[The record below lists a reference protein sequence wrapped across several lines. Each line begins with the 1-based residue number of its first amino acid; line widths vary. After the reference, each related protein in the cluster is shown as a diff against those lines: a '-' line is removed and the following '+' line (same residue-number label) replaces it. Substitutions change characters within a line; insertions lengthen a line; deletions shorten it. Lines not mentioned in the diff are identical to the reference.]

1 MEKEDHHSFPSQTI
15 LLLPNLSMRQ
25 VGVSVCFLLRKV
37 CEDER
42 AFLGRQL
49 VLLLP
54 GLLQELL
61 PHDGEHRA
69 QQRPSED
76 LRGLVPRQ
84 AVAELRHVA
93 VAEPPAAQ
101 ERLGSKTASKCK
113 KNKHTN
119 RTRTWCSWLCIQLR
133 HRWGPSG
140 AAGRASPAA
149 SS

>member
-1 MEKEDHHSFPSQTI
+1 MLCVCT
-15 LLLPNLSMRQ
+15 RQ
-25 VGVSVCFLLRKV
+25 AGVSACFLLRKV
-37 CEDER
+37 CEDKR

-101 ERLGSKTASKCK
+101 GRLGRKNTASRCK
-113 KNKHTN
+113 KQTHEQDAY
-119 RTRTWCSWLCIQLR
+119 LV
-133 HRWGPSG
+133 
-140 AAGRASPAA
+140 
-149 SS
+149 

>member
-1 MEKEDHHSFPSQTI
+1 
-15 LLLPNLSMRQ
+15 MRQ

-69 QQRPSED
+69 QQGPSED
-76 LRGLVPRQ
+76 LCGLVPWQ
-84 AVAELRHVA
+84 TVAELRHVA
-93 VAEPPAAQ
+93 VAEPPAA
-101 ERLGSKTASKCK
+101 EEWFGSNTASRCK
-113 KNKHTN
+113 NTHTH
-119 RTRTWCSWLCIQLR
+119 THEQDAYLV
-133 HRWGPSG
+133 
-140 AAGRASPAA
+140 
-149 SS
+149 

>member
-1 MEKEDHHSFPSQTI
+1 
-15 LLLPNLSMRQ
+15 MRQ
-25 VGVSVCFLLRKV
+25 AGVSVCFLLRKV

-101 ERLGSKTASKCK
+101 ERLGRK
-113 KNKHTN
+113 KH
-119 RTRTWCSWLCIQLR
+119 SQQV
-133 HRWGPSG
+133 
-140 AAGRASPAA
+140 
-149 SS
+149 